1 MVKITYSQE
10 CDQNSKRTSCSYFYV
25 RTHSFE
31 KFNFSGKWDLSE
43 GATFSVYRSEYHY
56 YPLSVEF
63 WVCSVS
69 KSFEENKISIYP
81 SRNVASVS
89 GKFQIITESNNKL
102 YAFRLMEWWN
112 KGDGSIEYA
121 QLCAKYLKPRIK
133 EIPSFELEKLKVSQ
147 PQPTDAV
154 LGGDSAFQ
162 KWLST
167 AAVLG
172 GKAKSLNNDRMK

>member
-1 MVKITYSQE
+1 MINITYAQE
-10 CDQNSKRTSCSYFYV
+10 CRRNSRNTSGSHFYV
-25 RTHSFE
+25 QTHSIE
-31 KFNFSGKWDLSE
+31 KLDFDGECYLPE

-56 YPLSVEF
+56 YPISVEF
-63 WVCSVS
+63 WICSVS
-69 KSFEENKISIYP
+69 ENFEEDRISIYP
-81 SRNVASVS
+81 SGNVASVL
-89 GKFQIITESNNKL
+89 GKFQIIAEADSKL

-112 KGDGSIEYA
+112 KGNGSIEYA
-121 QLCAKYLKPRIK
+121 ELCAKYLKPRIK
-133 EIPSFELEKLKVSQ
+133 EIPAFELEKLAYSQ

-172 GKAKSLNNDRMK
+172 GSATKKVD